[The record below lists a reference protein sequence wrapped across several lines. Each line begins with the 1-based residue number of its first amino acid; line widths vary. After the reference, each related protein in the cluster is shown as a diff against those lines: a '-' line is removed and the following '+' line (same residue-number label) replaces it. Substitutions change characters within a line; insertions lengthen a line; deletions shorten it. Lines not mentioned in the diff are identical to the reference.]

1 MIKEKQFLI
10 RCLLDLGQELFFSG
24 AEINR
29 IEDSI
34 ARVALNYG
42 ASKIDVF
49 VLTSVINLTVT
60 FDDGSLETETRRL
73 NSSASTDFIKLEEI
87 NSLCRKCA
95 DMSIHEFDKKLHKI
109 ATYKPN
115 VLKLYV
121 GSLLAASAFALFFG
135 GNIYDALIAGA
146 FALLICFL
154 QMNYAKLCPNKVFF
168 YLTSSLFIGLG
179 IFACALISPQFNAD
193 KIIIGDIM
201 LLIPGIAITNAVRDI
216 IIGDTISGLI
226 KFSESLLWAVSLAGG
241 FMLAMSLWG
250 GVIL

>member
-1 MIKEKQFLI
+1 MIGEKQFLI
-10 RCLLDLGQELFFSG
+10 RCLLDLGEAMFFSG

-34 ARVALNYG
+34 TRVAKSYG
-42 ASKIDVF
+42 ALSADVF

-60 FDDGSLETETRRL
+60 FEDGSLETETRRL
-73 NSSASTDFIKLEEI
+73 NSIAANDFIKLEEL
-87 NSLCRKCA
+87 NSLCRRCVN
-95 DMSIHEFDKKLHKI
+95 MSIIEFDRKLHEI
-109 ATYKPN
+109 STYNPN
-115 VLKLYV
+115 MFKQYI
-121 GSLLAASAFALFFG
+121 GSLLAAFAFALFFG
-135 GNIYDALIAGA
+135 GNIYDALIAGV

-154 QMNYAKLCPNKVFF
+154 QIHYARICPNKVFF

-179 IFACALISPQFNAD
+179 IFACALISPKFNAD

>member
-1 MIKEKQFLI
+1 MIGKKQFLI
-10 RCLLDLGQELFFSG
+10 RCLLDLGEAMFFSG

-34 ARVALNYG
+34 TRVAKSYG
-42 ASKIDVF
+42 ALSADVF

-60 FDDGSLETETRRL
+60 FEDGSLETETRRL
-73 NSSASTDFIKLEEI
+73 NSIAAHDFIKLEEL
-87 NSLCRKCA
+87 NSLCRRCA
-95 DMSIHEFDKKLHKI
+95 NMSIIEFDRKLHEI
-109 ATYKPN
+109 STYNPN
-115 VLKLYV
+115 MFKQYI
-121 GSLLAASAFALFFG
+121 GSLLAAFAFALFFG
-135 GNIYDALIAGA
+135 GNIYDALIAGV

-154 QMNYAKLCPNKVFF
+154 QIHYARICPNKVFF

-179 IFACALISPQFNAD
+179 IFACALISPKFNAD

-226 KFSESLLWAVSLAGG
+226 KFSESLLWAISLAGG